1 MWKIGCYYG
10 FALIALGLY
19 GYSTSEIKHI
29 TSLIPAF
36 FGIPIVILSYLAQKE
51 SRRKHMMHAVVLLA
65 LLGVMGTFRGLTLLP
80 ATLANEATGKLP
92 MMVYSQSFMAILSIG
107 FIVLAV
113 RSFIAARG
121 ARG

>member
-10 FALIALGLY
+10 LTLIALGIY
-19 GYSTSEIKHI
+19 GYTTSEIKHV

-51 SRRKHMMHAVVLLA
+51 SRRKHMMHAVVLFA

-92 MMVYSQSFMAILSIG
+92 MMVYSQSIMAVLSIG

-113 RSFIAARG
+113 RSFIAAR
-121 ARG
+121 RG